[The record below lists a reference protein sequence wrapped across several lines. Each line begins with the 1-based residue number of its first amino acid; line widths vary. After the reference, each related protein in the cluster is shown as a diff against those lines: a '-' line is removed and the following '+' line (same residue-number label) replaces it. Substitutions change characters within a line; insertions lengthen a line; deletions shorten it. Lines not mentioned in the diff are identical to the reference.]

1 MSEPFPRTPLG
12 QTDALNG
19 GRDLRET
26 MRANAVDIVPALVDA
41 DLIAPEPPNSQTC
54 SLCGALHGRW
64 VKTHT
69 ARGETKP
76 CRGSW

>member
-1 MSEPFPRTPLG
+1 MSKDNTEPFPRTPLG

-26 MRANAVDIVPALVDA
+26 MRANAIQERASESGVA
-41 DLIAPEPPNSQTC
+41 PPNSQTC

-69 ARGETKP
+69 ALGETKP
-76 CRGSW
+76 CAGSW